1 MTPNKKIAKLRQQA
15 EEKLGKQKAAAIP
28 ETGADTLRLLHELQV
43 HQIELEMQN
52 EELVQARAEAEAVHR
67 QYTDLYDFAPVGYF
81 TLARDGAIQQVNL
94 AGANL
99 LGAGA
104 ERGKLIKRR
113 LGLFVSAQS
122 RTTLS
127 AFLDKVFTSGKNE
140 VCEIELLKDGSTP
153 LWAHLEAITDSD
165 EREVCRLVAVDIS
178 ERKIA
183 EEYLERFKQI
193 VASTSE
199 GISLLDTTYR
209 YVIVNKAYETFSSK
223 RKEELIGV
231 TVAEYLGEAVFYEQI
246 KPQFDKCLNGE
257 TIRFQNWFEYPT
269 LGNRFVE
276 VTYYPYIDTRGE
288 ISGVVANTRDI
299 TERKRAEMELIQS
312 EAKFRSTFDQSPVG
326 SVIVGLDK
334 HFIPCNSAFCNF
346 LDCPES
352 ELIGKTIS
360 DITHPEDLEIGM
372 KELKQMVE
380 GKIESYTKQKRY
392 LRKDGSIVW
401 GEISIRLVRDANNE
415 PLYFLPIIKN
425 ITERKRAEELI
436 HQYASDLE
444 KRVEER
450 TAELVRASR
459 IKDEFLANM
468 SHELRT
474 PLSGI
479 LGGAE
484 LLLEGVY
491 KPLNEKQRKTL
502 KIIHASGKY
511 LLELINDILDLARIE
526 SGKFEIHPEVVDAHE
541 ICQSS
546 LDVIT
551 QLADKKS
558 IVIEYAPS
566 PNAVTIFVDPKRLK
580 QILINLLNNAVKFT
594 PAKGTVKLEVQ
605 ADVKTSLMRFS
616 ITDTGI
622 GIRPEDLQKIFDPFV
637 QVDSSS
643 SRQYEGSGLGL
654 ALVKKLVDLHSGKLE
669 VQSEIDKGSCFSFTL
684 PWGQGSE

>member
-1 MTPNKKIAKLRQQA
+1 MKKSTLRQQA
-15 EEKLGKQKAAAIP
+15 EEKMGKQKSAEIP
-28 ETGADTLRLLHELQV
+28 TTGADAQALRLVHELRV

-52 EELVQARAEAEAVHR
+52 EELMQARAEAEGAYR

-81 TLARDGAIQQVNL
+81 TLARDGSISKVNL
-94 AGANL
+94 AGATL
-99 LGAGA
+99 LGL
-104 ERGKLIKRR
+104 RRVDLLKRR
-113 LGLFVSAQS
+113 LG
-122 RTTLS
+122 T
-127 AFLDKVFTSGKNE
+127 FTSDESRAAFNVFFDKLLTGEGKKN
-140 VCEIELLKDGSTP
+140 CELMFEKKEDAP
-153 LWAHLEAITDSD
+153 LWAWLEATCF
-165 EREVCRLVAVDIS
+165 EGGQECRVAMIDIS
-178 ERKIA
+178 
-183 EEYLERFKQI
+183 
-193 VASTSE
+193 
-199 GISLLDTTYR
+199 
-209 YVIVNKAYETFSSK
+209 
-223 RKEELIGV
+223 
-231 TVAEYLGEAVFYEQI
+231 
-246 KPQFDKCLNGE
+246 
-257 TIRFQNWFEYPT
+257 
-269 LGNRFVE
+269 
-276 VTYYPYIDTRGE
+276 
-288 ISGVVANTRDI
+288 
-299 TERKRAEMELIQS
+299 ERKRAEMELIQS

-334 HFIPCNSAFCNF
+334 HFIRCNSAFCNF
-346 LDCPES
+346 LGYPES

-401 GEISIRLVRDANNE
+401 GEISIRLVRDAKNE

-444 KRVEER
+444 QRVEER
-450 TAELVRASR
+450 TTELVRASR
-459 IKDEFLANM
+459 VKDEFLANM

-491 KPLNEKQRKTL
+491 KPLNEKQRKTV

-526 SGKFEIHPEVVDAHE
+526 SGKFEIHPEVVDARE

-546 LDVIT
+546 LDVVT

-594 PAKGTVKLEVQ
+594 PAKGTVKLEVE

-622 GIRPEDLQKIFDPFV
+622 GIRSEDLQKIFDPFV

-643 SRQYEGSGLGL
+643 SRQYEGSGLWGWL
-654 ALVKKLVDLHSGKLE
+654 WLKLVDLHSGKLE

-684 PWGQGSE
+684 PWGQGSK